1 MRSTAKYLPYQ
12 LVIIYVL
19 PAIFTA
25 VVAGT
30 GVGEFGYMDT
40 SSAICSISSKD
51 NADIFYFYIPLV
63 VFNAIGFIAG
73 RWAGTSNCSMIDMI
87 LYDMICYTNRIML
100 KVRSG
105 RER

>member
-1 MRSTAKYLPYQ
+1 MRSTAQYLPYQ

-73 RWAGTSNCSMIDMI
+73 RQSAVEGCGCAVQCSGTEEISS
-87 LYDMICYTNRIML
+87 L
-100 KVRSG
+100 
-105 RER
+105 